1 MGVREILIRVRS
13 VTSYGIIILKPSI
26 TLSHTIY
33 IQCDFW
39 TCKRYRFVYKKLSA
53 PPPLFKSVCC
63 VSGRLGVPAVVE
75 SSWVWICSYWI
86 LRYRKLQRFMIYV
99 HAKGMI
105 VDDEYVLMGS
115 ANTNQRSVAGIER
128 YRNSNGQDTTWPG
141 LPSYHHHHIT
151 ISSKVKVY
159 GYKMSLWAEHLG
171 KTGDEFVDPADLECV
186 NEIAEGILRAARS
199 LD

>member
-1 MGVREILIRVRS
+1 MSSLLSIPRRWSAAFQLGFNPVRS

-39 TCKRYRFVYKKLSA
+39 ICKRYRLSA

-115 ANTNQRSVAGIER
+115 ANTNQRSVA
-128 YRNSNGQDTTWPG
+128 
-141 LPSYHHHHIT
+141 
-151 ISSKVKVY
+151 
-159 GYKMSLWAEHLG
+159 EHLG

-186 NEIAEGILRAARS
+186 NEIAEGILRAAS
-199 LD
+199 FPDVGGKIIGAHSMALPDTPTT

>member
-1 MGVREILIRVRS
+1 M
-13 VTSYGIIILKPSI
+13 SYSPICRL
-26 TLSHTIY
+26 Y
-33 IQCDFW
+33 
-39 TCKRYRFVYKKLSA
+39 A

-105 VDDEYVLMGS
+105 VDDEYVLIGS

-128 YRNSNGQDTTWPG
+128 YRNSNGRCVSG
-141 LPSYHHHHIT
+141 GC
-151 ISSKVKVY
+151 KVY

-186 NEIAEGILRAARS
+186 HEIAEGILRAARS

>member
-1 MGVREILIRVRS
+1 MSIR
-13 VTSYGIIILKPSI
+13 
-26 TLSHTIY
+26 
-33 IQCDFW
+33 
-39 TCKRYRFVYKKLSA
+39 LSA

-105 VDDEYVLMGS
+105 VDDEYV
-115 ANTNQRSVAGIER
+115 
-128 YRNSNGQDTTWPG
+128 
-141 LPSYHHHHIT
+141 
-151 ISSKVKVY
+151 Y